1 MANNIP
7 KYSSNVRQSLQDIP
21 DNLFEMGKEDVAIK
35 ANLLQRQYNKDPN
48 AFAKIIQRLI
58 NEDKRSRT

>member
-1 MANNIP
+1 
-7 KYSSNVRQSLQDIP
+7 
-21 DNLFEMGKEDVAIK
+21 MGKEDVAIK